1 MTRWALGSVADKV
14 VRATARPVVL
24 TRGKDSLPETRE
36 KGILNKILIP
46 LDGSRNAEI
55 VIPYIEELAAR
66 LKGEVILLQALAR
79 GYQTI
84 SDYVALTAEQLE
96 SDKATA
102 VHYFDKIAAQLKK
115 KSITVTT
122 EVRLI
127 IQEGRAADE
136 IIDFAG
142 QIRADLVA
150 MSTHGRSGVRR
161 WVFGSVAERILREG
175 NIPAL
180 TNRVAEEVTGN
191 LQLLNTC

>member
-1 MTRWALGSVADKV
+1 
-14 VRATARPVVL
+14 
-24 TRGKDSLPETRE
+24 
-36 KGILNKILIP
+36 
-46 LDGSRNAEI
+46 
-55 VIPYIEELAAR
+55 
-66 LKGEVILLQALAR
+66 
-79 GYQTI
+79 
-84 SDYVALTAEQLE
+84 LE

-102 VHYFDKIAAQLKK
+102 VHYLDQIAAKLKK

-161 WVFGSVAERILREG
+161 WVFASVAERILREG
-175 NIPAL
+175 NIP
-180 TNRVAEEVTGN
+180 
-191 LQLLNTC
+191 LLLVKPQPSL